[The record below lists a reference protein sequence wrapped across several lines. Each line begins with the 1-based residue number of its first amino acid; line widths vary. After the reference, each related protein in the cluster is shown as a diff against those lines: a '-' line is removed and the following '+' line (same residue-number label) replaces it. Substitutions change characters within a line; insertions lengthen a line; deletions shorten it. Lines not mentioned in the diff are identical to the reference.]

1 MEIKVEDTSV
11 VICDMCNSPKP
22 EIEVEKV
29 WCCND
34 CKCVNNESK
43 PQA

>member
-1 MEIKVEDTSV
+1 MEIEVQSEKV

-22 EIEVEKV
+22 EIQVEQV
-29 WCCND
+29 WCCDD

-43 PQA
+43 SQA